1 MRKGVEEILEKNKEE
16 NAKEL
21 MTIIWEIWMEQMK
34 DKEGIESF
42 QNHNIERTI
51 ESHKAQL

>member
-1 MRKGVEEILEKNKEE
+1 MEEILDKNKEE

-34 DKEGIESF
+34 DNEEGIKSF